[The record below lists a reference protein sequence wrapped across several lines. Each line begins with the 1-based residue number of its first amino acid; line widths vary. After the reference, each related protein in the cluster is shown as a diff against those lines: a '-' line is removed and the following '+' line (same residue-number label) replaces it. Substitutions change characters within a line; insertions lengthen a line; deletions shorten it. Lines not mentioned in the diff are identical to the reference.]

1 MSETPLVGDFQFTSE
16 ITTNTILFIPDGAT
30 VQSYKESPVWGKF
43 QHIVPVSEYESSVES
58 LDAEDMIVVEPDI
71 IHLNIKGKVYSLDGR
86 LLFSGVGHT
95 DKLSSGIYIV
105 NVAGQT
111 KKVFIP

>member
-1 MSETPLVGDFQFTSE
+1 
-16 ITTNTILFIPDGAT
+16 
-30 VQSYKESPVWGKF
+30 
-43 QHIVPVSEYESSVES
+43 
-58 LDAEDMIVVEPDI
+58 MIVVEPDI